1 MSTVE
6 KTIADGRVAGSFRD
20 PSGYVFGRNGRVF
33 RAVDSECF
41 ETLESLR
48 GRGLLKTLID
58 ENLLVRTQF
67 VEDTTLS
74 ADLAIENPGFDR
86 FLEHERIA
94 TITYP
99 YEWSTSMLADAGL
112 HTIDLQVKL
121 LEAECSLKDATA
133 FNIQFVGCRPTFIDV
148 SSIERPSRLDLWF
161 ALGQFSRMF
170 VFPLLLCKHHGWD
183 LRSYFLASLN
193 GREVEQVV
201 RAFGRVGRW
210 RPGLL
215 LDVTLPWLLGRNAD
229 RREGSGRELI
239 EKPNRNCRSQ
249 LLNLGRVRAKVAKLA
264 AQYKP
269 QGIWSGYTSICNYDD
284 EAERD
289 KKEQVRRFLERAAPQ
304 RVLDVGCNTGDY
316 SYLAAE
322 CGADVLAIDQDHDAV
337 ELLYRRLKKRPAS
350 ITPAVVDL
358 TNPSPAVGYRNRER
372 SKSSDRADADC
383 VLALALIHH
392 LLVSGNLSL
401 EAVRDLFLE
410 LTKDYLILEY
420 VPTDDDMF
428 RRLMKFRVNLFEGL
442 SLARCREVF
451 GQGFEIVDQQPV
463 RGSLRT
469 LLLMRKRKTLR

>member
-1 MSTVE
+1 MSTVQ

-20 PSGYVFGRNGRVF
+20 PSGYVFRRDGRVY
-33 RAVDSECF
+33 RAIDSECF
-41 ETLESLR
+41 ETLQSLR
-48 GRGLLKTLID
+48 DRGLFESLID
-58 ENLLVRTQF
+58 EKLLVRTQF
-67 VEDTTLS
+67 VEDSTLC
-74 ADLAIENPGFDR
+74 ADLAFENPGFGH

-99 YEWSTSMLADAGL
+99 YEWSTSMLADAGI
-112 HTIDLQVKL
+112 HTIDLQIRL

-133 FNIQFVGCRPTFIDV
+133 FNIQFVGSRPTFIDV
-148 SSIERPSRLDLWF
+148 SSIERPARLDLWF

-170 VFPLLLCKHHGWD
+170 IFPLLLCKHHGWD
-183 LRSYFLASLN
+183 LRSYFLASPN

-229 RREGSGRELI
+229 RRKGSGRELI
-239 EKPNRNCRSQ
+239 EKPNRSRQSQ

-269 QGIWSGYTSICNYDD
+269 QGIWSGYTNICNYDD

-289 KKEQVRRFLERAAPQ
+289 KKEQVRLFLQRAAPE

-337 ELLYRRLKKRPAS
+337 ELLYRRLKEQPAS

-358 TNPSPAVGYRNRER
+358 TNPGPAIGYRNQER
-372 SKSSDRADADC
+372 AKFTDRLHADC

-401 EAVRDLFLE
+401 EAIRDLFLE
-410 LTKDYLILEY
+410 LTDDYLILEY
-420 VPTDDDMF
+420 VPTDDNMF
-428 RRLMKFRVNLFEGL
+428 QRLMKFRVNLFDGL
-442 SLARCREVF
+442 SLVRCREVF
-451 GQGFEIVDQQPV
+451 SQGFEIVDEQPV

-469 LLLMRKRKTLR
+469 LLMMRKRTK